1 MSVDVEQLYKSFGIL
16 ADAKDNAKD
25 HPEAYKII
33 LKGIEGN
40 TATKRLAAQFTTR
53 FFKHFPDL
61 AESAINAVLDLCED
75 EDSSIRKAA
84 IKELPNLC
92 KGNKEHVSRL
102 ADVLVQLLVSDESS
116 EVSVATIAL
125 NGLFSFDAKGTLTG
139 ILSQILSGD
148 DEVRQKAITYMCSRL
163 KSASEAELNK
173 ETEEYVLAE
182 LKKVLEDVTGDEF
195 QLLIQ
200 ALSNL
205 HHLQTIQGRQQLVN
219 IIAEQLKLD
228 EDFDAKDSDS
238 INRIS
243 QCIGMAL
250 PLCSRNVHS
259 SPFVKYVCEKVLPKL
274 SDIESE
280 DPAHHPDMKLELL
293 KKLAD
298 LCAHCG
304 ANEVQ
309 NSILPLFNSLINYMP
324 LPPSDELDSGS
335 AATNLK
341 LQFSY
346 VECLMHAFHQL
357 GKHKP
362 DFFTADDAAARLK
375 DFRIRLQYFARGVQ
389 VYIKELKTSLA
400 GKSPNELRTDKE
412 NQIKLIALKTC
423 NNINSLI
430 RDLFHNPPAYKATIN
445 ASWKKPA
452 GVMLCVLNPVPTF
465 RAQKRSSTGGDD
477 ADDKKKDRTLYRTPG
492 GKYSSNIS
500 GEFFFS
506 NTSLFL
512 N

>member
-1 MSVDVEQLYKSFGIL
+1 KSFGIL

-238 INRIS
+238 INRIT
-243 QCIGMAL
+243 
-250 PLCSRNVHS
+250 
-259 SPFVKYVCEKVLPKL
+259 
-274 SDIESE
+274 
-280 DPAHHPDMKLELL
+280 
-293 KKLAD
+293 D

-500 GEFFFS
+500 GEF
-506 NTSLFL
+506 
-512 N
+512 